1 MLSFSESQTINIAIW
16 FLYISVAIKEE
27 QYNPK
32 GVYVKPPSEL
42 KHTGKSKGIQ
52 GHQNSCY
59 LDATLYGMFAFSD
72 AFDDLFLQDVTLSS
86 TENNK
91 AREIQEIIQEQIV
104 YRLRL

>member
-1 MLSFSESQTINIAIW
+1 MIVILLIYAYE
-16 FLYISVAIKEE
+16 YVPVAIKEE
-27 QYNPK
+27 EYNPTNT
-32 GVYVKPPSEL
+32 YVRPPSEFN
-42 KHTGKSKGIQ
+42 KRYFGKPKGIQ

-72 AFDDLFLQDVTLSS
+72 AFDGIFLETTKFSS

-91 AREIQEIIQEQIV
+91 AREIQEIIREEIV